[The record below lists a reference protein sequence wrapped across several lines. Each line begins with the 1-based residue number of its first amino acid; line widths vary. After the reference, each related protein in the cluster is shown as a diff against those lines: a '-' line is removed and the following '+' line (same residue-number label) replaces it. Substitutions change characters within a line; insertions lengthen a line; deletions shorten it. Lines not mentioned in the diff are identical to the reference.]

1 MSSMFF
7 VSMKMVVSSEEDF
20 ALLLHLS
27 TASKI
32 QMGLNISKPFETSNK
47 NWFWSIKNLA
57 RCSVN

>member
-1 MSSMFF
+1 MSSMF
-7 VSMKMVVSSEEDF
+7 VSMKIVDSSEEDF

-47 NWFWSIKNLA
+47 NGFGQ
-57 RCSVN
+57 